1 MQRCK
6 EKGLSVGYCKGLY
19 LVKNQFVTAK
29 WCMWLVVLEF
39 LKYRFLLDLKNMTP
53 FHLAAKIGHFLLF
66 NSFINKLSNGW
77 FWLLNGV
84 EWSQK
89 FLEIYIPQLFTSQR
103 WTNFRSHMKRSIV
116 PSKTIKIALIPM
128 IKTITASNLPQNPQK
143 TKLADLKCTSGKWLF
158 YIFRYAQLQNILQK
172 IRFAHLAKFFA
183 SNSLRSFGKR
193 SHFTGPILQLSL
205 RSTFAKLF

>member
-1 MQRCK
+1 MWIVVSEFWK
-6 EKGLSVGYCKGLY
+6 YK
-19 LVKNQFVTAK
+19 FV
-29 WCMWLVVLEF
+29 
-39 LKYRFLLDLKNMTP
+39 LDFENMAP
-53 FHLAAKIGHFLLF
+53 FHLAAKFGHL
-66 NSFINKLSNGW
+66 INKFSNGW

-84 EWSQK
+84 ESK
-89 FLEIYIPQLFTSQR
+89 ICRGLHFTTAYITEIDQYEANNSSL
-103 WTNFRSHMKRSIV
+103 
-116 PSKTIKIALIPM
+116 KTIKIALIPM
-128 IKTITASNLPQNPQK
+128 IKTIMASNLPQNPQK

-172 IRFAHLAKFFA
+172 IRFAHLAKIFA